1 MFAKEAVSGTEAQNL
16 THTTNAGKETVGLG
30 GHNLT
35 DGSNNLFTTAKDG
48 LDNAN
53 IQGQIKEIIINPAS
67 GTDATLV
74 KVGKFTNRQDKMN
87 EVISEVSRLHH
98 IPDQS
103 SVIDQIKQIPAE
115 LAKHPDFSKFQNGNL
130 EIMRVL
136 EATEQSLKAYD
147 VSSIAGQGTILIK
160 PDLAQ
165 SIAGNLVKEQS
176 QRFLESTITINSE
189 IAGEAAKTGGNKF
202 LTRFIPVFSNTSK
215 LDTAAN
221 PSPSPSPSP

>member
-1 MFAKEAVSGTEAQNL
+1 LAQ
-16 THTTNAGKETVGLG
+16 TVDGGKETVGLG

-35 DGSNNLFTTAKDG
+35 DGSNNIFTTAKDG
-48 LDNAN
+48 LDTAN
-53 IQGQIKEIIINPAS
+53 IQGQIKEVIINPAS

-74 KVGKFTNRQDKMN
+74 RPGNFTNWQDKMN
-87 EVISEVSRLHH
+87 DVISEVSRLQH
-98 IPDQS
+98 ISDQS

-147 VSSIAGQGTILIK
+147 VSSIAGQGTITIK

-165 SIAGNLVKEQS
+165 SIAGDLVRDQS
-176 QRFLESTITINSE
+176 QRFLESTITIKSE
-189 IAGEAAKTGGNKF
+189 LAGEAGQKAGNKL
-202 LTRFIPVFSNTSK
+202 LTRIIPTFSNTSK
-215 LDTAAN
+215 LDAAAT
-221 PSPSPSPSP
+221 PHSSPSPSPMPSPRP